1 MSRYRRQ
8 QTPVLRAARRRTH
21 RSGVLDRVQ
30 FLVHVA
36 REVGFGDVRAFGVGL
51 RLSTDAHVSHADRRQ
66 VAGRRH
72 DALVGG
78 EGHAVLVVDDD
89 AHACSLRQQRHVLV
103 LLQVQ
108 DYSQT

>member
-1 MSRYRRQ
+1 MADVVRD
-8 QTPVLRAARRRTH
+8 TH
-21 RSGVLDRVQ
+21 RSGVLDRVEL
-30 FLVHVA
+30 LVHVA
-36 REVGFGDVRAFGVGL
+36 REVGFGDVRAVGVGL
-51 RLSTDAHVSHADRRQ
+51 RLATDAHLSHADRRQ
-66 VAGRRH
+66 VAGCRH

-89 AHACSLRQQRHVLV
+89 AHASALRQQRHVLV